1 MARARGRGGA
11 HHLWMRVG
19 SWTTREGGAR
29 TRLLAEL
36 ARGREEGVIV
46 ALLAP
51 AAEIAQLARPRAV
64 RQALQQEVDSSPGKV
79 DVRHDARSGDGDAGD
94 DVARGPP
101 GAVPAGYGHQSA
113 RPLGEQRQ
121 QQLSAIERMHRKIEL
136 AWKVQRV
143 AAEFRSIRTFRCPL
157 DDGRSNSAR
166 SCKNLSAA
174 PESNFVA
181 WAQASK
187 DLLSAKR
194 MQLSRQ
200 FLLISFMFS
209 SPHQVHFG
217 TQSISR
223 SSLRGLARSS
233 REDGSRRRCMHAC
246 HAWQPS

>member
-1 MARARGRGGA
+1 MRPWGDGCVARARGRGGA

-64 RQALQQEVDSSPGKV
+64 RQALQQEVDSPPGKV
-79 DVRHDARSGDGDAGD
+79 DVRHDARTGDGDAGD

-121 QQLSAIERMHRKIEL
+121 QQLSAIERLHRKSNWPGRCREL
-136 AWKVQRV
+136 LQSFVL
-143 AAEFRSIRTFRCPL
+143 F
-157 DDGRSNSAR
+157 GRSPLSLMMVAQIRREAAR
-166 SCKNLSAA
+166 
-174 PESNFVA
+174 
-181 WAQASK
+181 
-187 DLLSAKR
+187 
-194 MQLSRQ
+194 
-200 FLLISFMFS
+200 I
-209 SPHQVHFG
+209 
-217 TQSISR
+217 
-223 SSLRGLARSS
+223 
-233 REDGSRRRCMHAC
+233 
-246 HAWQPS
+246 